1 MIETIIRPSKSFK
14 EQLSELWFARS
25 LVLAMAIR
33 DIKIRYTQT
42 LLGWIWMF
50 INPIVNLVILVIVFS
65 KIINLEVKGQ
75 DYTIFVITG
84 LMAWNYF
91 STVVADVGN
100 IIMNS
105 RGLIQKVFFPKITI
119 ILSRLVVGGVELFAT
134 VLILILIMIY
144 KSQPPPFNIVYIIF
158 PLLLTA
164 FLTLGIS
171 LWVGAFVY
179 RFRDIVH
186 IVPIVLRILMFLSP
200 IGYSIVG
207 KDEIWYK
214 FNPLVSCIELYRWCL
229 MPHYVV
235 TQPILPGILIV
246 LFLVGFGFYLFA
258 KMEQT
263 MADHL

>member
-1 MIETIIRPSKSFK
+1 
-14 EQLSELWFARS
+14 
-25 LVLAMAIR
+25 MAVR

-42 LLGWIWMF
+42 ILGWLWMF
-50 INPIVNLVILVIVFS
+50 INPLVNLVILVIVFS
-65 KIINLEVKGQ
+65 KIINLEVEGQ
-75 DYTIFVITG
+75 DYTVFVITG

-119 ILSRLVVGGVELFAT
+119 ILSRLVVGGVELLAT
-134 VLILILIMIY
+134 VLILIVIMIY
-144 KSQPPPFNIVYIIF
+144 KSQPPSFNIVYILL
-158 PLLLTA
+158 PLLLTT

-207 KDEIWYK
+207 KDEVWYK
-214 FNPLVSCIELYRWCL
+214 FNPLVSCIELYRWCIL
-229 MPHYVV
+229 PHYVV
-235 TQPILPGILIV
+235 AQPILPGVLIV
-246 LFLVGFGFYLFA
+246 LFLVGSGFYLFA
-258 KMEQT
+258 RMEQT
-263 MADHL
+263 IADHL